1 MYPPPA
7 AAMKKSTPTPLS
19 TIFAAV
25 FLHSGCSVWKSFF
38 SVSMPCNL
46 PSSRKNNRPGPQVG
60 SADKE
65 HMIFPPVDLR
75 AARAAS
81 RVGKRAGSGF
91 FTWENRSGSCVRS
104 EEMTDL
110 ICQQHKSRQETYGQ
124 DRL

>member
-1 MYPPPA
+1 
-7 AAMKKSTPTPLS
+7 
-19 TIFAAV
+19 
-25 FLHSGCSVWKSFF
+25 
-38 SVSMPCNL
+38 MPCNF

-81 RVGKRAGSGF
+81 SVGRRAGSGF

-110 ICQQHKSRQETYGQ
+110 ICQQHKSRQQAYGA